1 MAERTSYNRSDRID
15 PTDIAGINERAFAWA
30 APHETV
36 HPVRI
41 DELVIADDAI
51 DTLAEAVRSRAGG
64 GLVMMVV
71 DRTPMRRGGD
81 DLKPLVEEALGKVVS
96 LMVRRLPDELDKAF
110 YAHIEGARRLADELD
125 GFSAVV
131 SVGSG
136 SITDTVKYARHLFVQ
151 KARRKLPFISF
162 PTAASVT
169 AYTSALAALTI
180 AGVKRTLPASPPD
193 AVICDSRTLGDA
205 PRIMTQAGFGD
216 VLARG
221 VSYGDWYLA
230 SQLGMDDTFSYVP
243 SRLLET
249 AERDMIAH
257 AEGVA
262 TGNPDA
268 VRAVTEAVLLAG
280 MAMSLI
286 GQTAPLSG
294 WEHAVSHFLDLT
306 AAHDGREAA
315 LHGGQVGV
323 GTLVAARA
331 YERAWNELD
340 LERLTVDQEDGLYRE
355 MIESACRRYDT
366 RGTLIS
372 EIWQHFQRKL
382 TRWRAARDA
391 RRAFVEQHRG
401 GAFDAFLRDAVRP
414 IAEIEDALRRAGAPR
429 RFADLNEPIRRSSAH
444 AAVRYAH
451 LIRARFTLGDLLSE
465 AGWLDD
471 ARVPQ
476 LLDEPAEAPTV

>member
-1 MAERTSYNRSDRID
+1 MAERTSYNRSGHID
-15 PTDIAGINERAFAWA
+15 PSDIAGINERAFGWA
-30 APHETV
+30 AERETI

-51 DTLAEAVRSRAGG
+51 DTLVEAVRWRAGG
-64 GLVMMVV
+64 GRAMMVV

-81 DLKPLVEEALGKVVS
+81 DLKPLIEEALGKA
-96 LMVRRLPDELDKAF
+96 LLLTVRRLPDELDKAF
-110 YAHIEGARRLADELD
+110 YADMEGARRLADELD

-136 SITDTVKYARHLFVQ
+136 SITDVVKYARHLLVQ

-169 AYTSALAALTI
+169 AYTSALAALTN

-193 AVICDSRTLGDA
+193 AVICDSRTLADA

-230 SQLGMDDTFSYVP
+230 SQLGMDDTFSHVP
-243 SRLLET
+243 SRLLEN
-249 AERDMIAH
+249 AEREMIAQ
-257 AEGVA
+257 AKGV
-262 TGNPDA
+262 DA
-268 VRAVTEAVLLAG
+268 GERDALRAVTEAILLAG
-280 MAMSLI
+280 MTMSLVN
-286 GQTAPLSG
+286 QTAPLSG
-294 WEHAVSHFLDLT
+294 WEHALGHYLDLT
-306 AAHDGREAA
+306 AAHDGREPA

-340 LERLTVDQEDGLYRE
+340 LDRLTDDQDDAVYRKT
-355 MIESACRRYDT
+355 IENAFRRYDT
-366 RGTLIS
+366 GGHLLP
-372 EIWQHFQRKL
+372 EIWRDFERKL

-391 RRAFVEQHRG
+391 RRAFVERHRG
-401 GAFDAFLRDAVRP
+401 GALDAFLRDAVRP
-414 IAEIEDALRRAGAPR
+414 AAEIEEALRRAGAPR

-451 LIRARFTLGDLLSE
+451 PIRARFTLGDLLSE
-465 AGWLDD
+465 TGWLDD
-471 ARVPQ
+471 AHADE
-476 LLDEPAEAPTV
+476 LLDEPAEGPTV